1 MVFIYLPFMI
11 MEDDC
16 CHLKREGVTSM
27 KMKKSLKVITFLI
40 ILAVLTGGGVYAF
53 QTYSLAAQPT
63 PTEQVK
69 TATSTKGDILIGISA
84 DGVSRFS
91 VTSLNFK
98 SSGVISEVLVQQ
110 GQRVAKGDVLAR
122 LNVDNLQNQVAQA
135 EANYQSALAKL
146 EKLKNGPGSAE
157 ISAKQ
162 AAIDTAK
169 RTVTIETDIYREK
182 ERLYNEGKASLSEF
196 LAQKSKLESAKG
208 QLKSA
213 ESQMTLLKQI
223 DPSDVIVAEQLVNQ
237 TKAAL
242 DMAVVN
248 LDGISLKAP
257 TGGFILSVNGKPG
270 ESATAASSQGGA
282 FIVMADSDLI
292 YLDADVFEDDVG
304 KVQIGQKV
312 DIAFNAIPGE
322 NLAGTVASLSSLAST
337 DSSGIVKY
345 KVTIVMDK
353 SDERIRS
360 GMTASL
366 SLIFQKAA
374 GVVTIPNEAVKRV
387 DRTSVVE
394 VRNTDGTT
402 EIRKISTG
410 LTDGVRVEVT
420 EGLKAGETLVIRK
433 AVS

>member
-1 MVFIYLPFMI
+1 
-11 MEDDC
+11 
-16 CHLKREGVTSM
+16 M
-27 KMKKSLKVITFLI
+27 KMKKGLKWVTFLV
-40 ILAVLTGGGVYAF
+40 ILAVLTGGGVFVY
-53 QTYSLAAQPT
+53 QTYVQASQPV

-69 TATSTKGDILIGISA
+69 TVTSTKGDILIGISA

-98 SSGVISEVLVQQ
+98 SSGIISEILVQP
-110 GQRVAKGDVLAR
+110 GQRVSKGDILAK
-122 LNVDNLQNQVAQA
+122 LNVENLQNQVAQA

-146 EKLKNGPGSAE
+146 EKLKNGPSSAE
-157 ISAKQ
+157 ITAKQ
-162 AAIDTAK
+162 VAIDSAK

-182 ERLYNEGKASLSEF
+182 ERLYNEGKIALSEF
-196 LAQKSKLESAKG
+196 LAQKSKLESVKG

-213 ESQMTLLKQI
+213 ESQMALLKQI
-223 DPSDVIVAEQLVNQ
+223 DPNDIVVAEQLVSQ

-257 TGGFILSVNGKPG
+257 TDGVILAINGKPG
-270 ESATAASSQGGA
+270 ENATSASSQSGA
-282 FIVMADSDLI
+282 LIVMTDSDLI
-292 YLDADVFEDDVG
+292 YLDADVFEDDVS

-312 DIAFNAIPGE
+312 DIDFNAMPGE
-322 NLAGTVASLSSLAST
+322 SLSGTVSALSSLAST

-353 SDERIRS
+353 SDERVRS

-366 SLIFQKAA
+366 SLIFEKAS

-394 VRNTDGTT
+394 VKNTDGTT
-402 EIRKISTG
+402 ELRKISTG
-410 LTDGVRVEVT
+410 LTDGVRVEVVD
-420 EGLKAGETLVIRK
+420 GLKAGETLVVRK